1 MSQLSKS
8 DQETTEAIGAVIG
21 ELTVSV
27 AVLFLKG
34 YLLMLVMSWIFPMF
48 ILPYWKWLVIT
59 ATINLFIK
67 TRGSSNS

>member
-8 DQETTEAIGAVIG
+8 DQEITEAIGAVIG